1 MLVTAAAICIL
12 LMLIAGGLVYANT
25 RRTITAADW
34 VEHTQEV
41 LNSLRTASQMS
52 DRVDSS
58 AHLYAI
64 TSDTGR
70 LDQARSSANLLETQV
85 SRLKTLIAEN
95 PTQAANVQ
103 QMLSCSTDVT
113 RAVTEMHA
121 GDQFPVGPVQRCQQT
136 IARMTEQ
143 ERQLLA
149 ERTKAS
155 QRISVVSLTSDFVF
169 VGLSVLALTTL
180 FGFLLRAADLRQRGE
195 NLILKANRDLEES
208 IQKLKEQADETSLL
222 STLRDELQLCVNLQE
237 VYECAR
243 SGFSRLGPGTCGAL
257 CMTTNSRNIM
267 ETVIS
272 WGEIA
277 REDCHPPESCCSLRS
292 GQLRWREPAGSEI
305 HCGHFGDDC
314 PERYVC
320 VPMLAHG
327 DTLGLLYVQYPTAE
341 SMALAR
347 HRLPAL
353 RQLLQLTG
361 MAIASMRLRIKL
373 EQQSIRDPLTNLF
386 NRHFME
392 VALERELSLA
402 ARRSTMLAVMMLD
415 IDHFKDFNDTH
426 GHAAGDT
433 VLQAVAE
440 VCRETVRTEDIVCRY
455 GGEELTI
462 ILPDIDP
469 QAAFARAEGIRT
481 AVAALRVSDGKESY
495 GEVTMSIGI
504 ALYPNS
510 GTSSEAL
517 LRRADQALYHAKRQG
532 RDQVQLA
539 EDPIFA
545 TPK

>member
-41 LNSLRTASQMS
+41 LTSLRTASQMS

-58 AHLYAI
+58 AHLYSI

-70 LDQARSSANLLETQV
+70 LDQARSSANLLESQV
-85 SRLKTLIAEN
+85 SHLKALVGDNAA
-95 PTQAANVQ
+95 QAANVA
-103 QMLSCSTDVT
+103 QMESCSADVT
-113 RAVTEMHA
+113 KAVGVLNTGA
-121 GDQFPVGPVQRCQQT
+121 PFPVGPIQRCQQI

-143 ERQLLA
+143 ERQLLT
-149 ERTKAS
+149 ERSKTS
-155 QRISVVSLTSDFVF
+155 QRISVVSLTSDFIF
-169 VGLSVLALTTL
+169 VGLSVLGLTTL
-180 FGFLLRAADLRQRGE
+180 FGFLLRSAELRQRSE

-208 IQKLKEQADETSLL
+208 IQKLKEQADETNLL

-243 SGFSRLGPGTCGAL
+243 GGFSRLGPGTSGAL
-257 CMTTNSRNIM
+257 CMITNSRNIM
-267 ETVIS
+267 ETVIV

-277 REDCHPPESCCSLRS
+277 LEDCHPPESCCSLRS
-292 GQLRWREPAGSEI
+292 GQPRWREPAGSEI
-305 HCGHFGDDC
+305 HCGHFGDKRPD
-314 PERYVC
+314 RYVC
-320 VPMLAHG
+320 VPVLAHG
-327 DTLGLLYVQYPTAE
+327 DTLGVLYIQFPDAE
-341 SMALAR
+341 SMELAW
-347 HRLPAL
+347 HRMLAL

-361 MAIASMRLRIKL
+361 MAIASMRLRMKL

-402 ARRSTMLAVMMLD
+402 ARRQTMLAVLMLD
-415 IDHFKDFNDTH
+415 VDHFKEFNDTH

-440 VCRETVRTEDIVCRY
+440 VCRNTVRTEDVACRY
-455 GGEELTI
+455 GGEEFTI
-462 ILPDIDP
+462 ILPDITP
-469 QAAFARAEGIRT
+469 EAACQRANSIRA

-495 GEVTMSIGI
+495 GDVTMSIGI
-504 ALYPNS
+504 ALYPES

-517 LRRADQALYHAKRQG
+517 LRRADQALYRAKQQG
-532 RDQVQLA
+532 RDQVLLA
-539 EDPIFA
+539 EESIF
-545 TPK
+545 TT